1 MNNWKPV
8 TRWKENVLMYLVYI
22 VGGLVMGAG
31 IAALTL
37 WLLTFLGVEL

>member
-1 MNNWKPV
+1 M
-8 TRWKENVLMYLVYI
+8 TSWKENVMMYI
-22 VGGLVMGAG
+22 VYTVGGMVMGAG